1 MKIVTYNVNGIR
13 AAEKKGLVDWIKSVN
28 ADILCFQEVKAGL
41 SQINLDPY
49 KAMGYEIFWHAAEKK
64 GYSGVAT
71 FTKIHPLNVKI
82 GCNNQVFDR
91 EGRVLELTFDKFSL
105 INVYM
110 PSGTTG
116 DIRQQF
122 KYEWLDYF
130 YDYVKPR
137 IANREKLIICG
148 DVNICHKPIDIHNPV
163 ANKNSSGFLPEERA
177 WMDRFVD
184 LGLVDAFRHFN
195 KNPGQYTWWSFR
207 ANARARNLGWRIDYF
222 FVTENLLPYL
232 NGCKILPEAKHSDHC
247 PVLLDIF

>member
-13 AAEKKGLVDWIKSVN
+13 AAEKKGLADWIKSVN

-91 EGRVLELTFDKFSL
+91 EGRVLELIFDKFSL

-148 DVNICHKPIDIHNPV
+148 DVNICHKPIDIHN
-163 ANKNSSGFLPEERA
+163 L
-177 WMDRFVD
+177 W
-184 LGLVDAFRHFN
+184 
-195 KNPGQYTWWSFR
+195 Q
-207 ANARARNLGWRIDYF
+207 I
-222 FVTENLLPYL
+222 
-232 NGCKILPEAKHSDHC
+232 KILQVFYPKSV
-247 PVLLDIF
+247 PGWIVLLILDWLTLSGISIKIPANTHGGVLEPMQEQEI